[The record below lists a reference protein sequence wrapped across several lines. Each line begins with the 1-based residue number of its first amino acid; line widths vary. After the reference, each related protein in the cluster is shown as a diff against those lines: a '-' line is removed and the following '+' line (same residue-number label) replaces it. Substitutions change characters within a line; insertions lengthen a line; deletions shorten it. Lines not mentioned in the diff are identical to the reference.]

1 MGEGNGPTDAIVLF
15 GATGD
20 LARKKVFPSIYRL
33 ARRGKLKMP
42 VVGVA
47 TSPWTADDMR
57 ARAREAI
64 SERTTVDEPVW
75 EDLASRL
82 CYVSGDY
89 REASTFADLAK
100 QLEGCEHPLFYLA
113 IPPQLFDD
121 VVQGLEERGLTD
133 GAKVVVE
140 KPFGRDRHSAREL
153 NEVIHRAFPEERV
166 FRIDHFLGKDGIE
179 NLLVFRFANTMLEP
193 IWNRRYISN
202 IQITMAEDFGTVGR
216 AKFYDTAGALRDV
229 VQNHALQIIASLTM
243 EPPNA
248 YDAESLR
255 DEKSKLLKAIRPLTP
270 RNVVRGQFEGYRK
283 EDGVAPDS
291 QVETF
296 AAVRLHIDSW
306 RWQDVPVLIRAGK
319 CLPVRAAE
327 VLVTLHRPPHR
338 VFPENESPQ
347 SNYVRFQ
354 IQPQVAIGMGARAKV
369 PGEKMVGE
377 HVELTVCHQGGDEM
391 EPYDRLLGDALDG
404 DAMLFARQ
412 DGVEAQWR
420 IVDPILGTVVPVGE
434 YAPGSWGP
442 EAAAKL
448 AAPVGGWHDPS

>member
-1 MGEGNGPTDAIVLF
+1 MIYPSGALVLF

-20 LARKKVFPSIYRL
+20 LAHKKTFASLQAMVK
-33 ARRGKLKMP
+33 RGHLNVP
-42 VVGVA
+42 VIGVA
-47 TSPWTADDMR
+47 RNDWNLER
-57 ARAREAI
+57 LQARARDGIEKFGGG
-64 SERTTVDEPVW
+64 VDEPAFGK
-75 EDLASRL
+75 LMQLLR
-82 CYVSGDY
+82 YVEGDY
-89 REASTFADLAK
+89 QDPTAYDRLREMLGGARR
-100 QLEGCEHPLFYLA
+100 PLFYLA
-113 IPPQLFDD
+113 IPPSMFPT
-121 VVQGLEERGLTD
+121 VVKGLARARLTSQ
-133 GAKVVVE
+133 ARVVVE
-140 KPFGRDRHSAREL
+140 KPFGRDLASARAL
-153 NEVIHRAFPEERV
+153 NRLLHQEFEESSI
-166 FRIDHFLGKDGIE
+166 FRIDHYLGKE
-179 NLLVFRFANTMLEP
+179 PVQNLMYFRFANSMLEP
-193 IWNRRYISN
+193 VWNRNYVSS
-202 IQITMAEDFGTVGR
+202 IQLTIAEDFGVEGR
-216 AKFYDTAGALRDV
+216 GRFYEEAGALRDV

-270 RNVVRGQFEGYRK
+270 RNVVRGQFQGYRK

>member
-1 MGEGNGPTDAIVLF
+1 MIYPSGALVLF

-20 LARKKVFPSIYRL
+20 LAHKKTFAALQAMVKRGHLNVPVIGV
-33 ARRGKLKMP
+33 ARNEWNLDKLKE
-42 VVGVA
+42 
-47 TSPWTADDMR
+47 R
-57 ARAREAI
+57 ARDGIEKFGGG
-64 SERTTVDEPVW
+64 VDEPAFAK
-75 EDLASRL
+75 LMQLLR
-82 CYVSGDY
+82 YVEGDY
-89 REASTFADLAK
+89 QDPTSYDRLRETLGGAK
-100 QLEGCEHPLFYLA
+100 RPLFYLA
-113 IPPQLFDD
+113 IPPSMFPT
-121 VVQGLEERGLTD
+121 VVKGLARARLT
-133 GAKVVVE
+133 GEARVVVE
-140 KPFGRDRHSAREL
+140 KPFGRDLASARAL
-153 NEVIHRAFPEERV
+153 NRLLHKEFEESAI
-166 FRIDHFLGKDGIE
+166 FRIDHYLGKE
-179 NLLVFRFANTMLEP
+179 PVQNLMYFRFANAMLEP
-193 IWNRRYISN
+193 IWNRNYVSS
-202 IQITMAEDFGTVGR
+202 IQLTIAEDFGVEGR
-216 AKFYDTAGALRDV
+216 GRFYEEAGALRDV

-255 DEKSKLLKAIRPLTP
+255 DEKAKLLKAIRPLTP
-270 RNVVRGQFEGYRK
+270 RKVVRGQFEGYRK

-327 VLVTLHRPPHR
+327 VLVMLHQPPHR
-338 VFPENESPQ
+338 VFPENQSPQ
-347 SNYVRFQ
+347 ANYVRFQ

-377 HVELTVCHQGGDEM
+377 HVELAVCHQGGDEM

-420 IVDPILGTVVPVGE
+420 IVDPILGNAVPVGE

-442 EAAAKL
+442 EAAARL